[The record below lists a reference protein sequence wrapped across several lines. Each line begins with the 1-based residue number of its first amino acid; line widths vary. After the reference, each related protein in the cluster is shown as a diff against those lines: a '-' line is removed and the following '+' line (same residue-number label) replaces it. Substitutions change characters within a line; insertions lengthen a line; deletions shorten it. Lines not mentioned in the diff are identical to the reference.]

1 MVQLITIERRYH
13 MKNKYKIILIICIII
28 GICSILVGSIA
39 YYKIVVEGSIK
50 ASTGNAVF
58 ILKDENSNVVKGKQI

>member
-1 MVQLITIERRYH
+1 MVQLITIERKYH
-13 MKNKYKIILIICIII
+13 MKNKYKIILIICVII

-50 ASTGNAVF
+50 APTGNAVF
-58 ILKDENSNVVKGKQI
+58 VLKDENSNVVKGKQI